1 MPTSGHGY
9 KGVFDTRLDNQN
21 TFTETILLANSL
33 TWNIYV
39 LYIAVSTVAVAF
51 FNTKIYLKM
60 FHLRI

>member
-33 TWNIYV
+33 TWNICV